1 MLTAMLAVK
10 NILGESHDLW
20 SVNVEQEYHEE
31 AKSDEQTARAPQHSE
46 RLQPERVLAEA

>member
-1 MLTAMLAVK
+1 MLAVK
-10 NILGESHDLW
+10 NILGENHDLW

-31 AKSDEQTARAPQHSE
+31 AAQDDRAPKYSE